1 MSTVILEY
9 LTVLL
14 SAPPV
19 VAVLILIGMSRFSDD
34 IRDLLS
40 RVAMI
45 RLPGGAEVATQ
56 QSRGIVDEERT
67 TTPNPEEIPVRGLPL
82 GLTPAQQQEIASLI
96 RSHIANAHLWEYRY
110 LNFFLARSTQVA
122 LDWLIGIAEPITI
135 GHYDSWFLAV
145 VPSARERKAM
155 IAALETHH
163 LIQLED
169 GTKTISVTPK
179 GREYHQWR
187 GALPPLPNT
196 ATGTP

>member
-19 VAVLILIGMSRFSDD
+19 VAVLVLIGMSRFSDD
-34 IRDLLS
+34 LKDLLS
-40 RVAMI
+40 RVARI

-56 QSRGIVDEERT
+56 QSRGIVDDERA
-67 TTPNPEEIPVRGLPL
+67 TTPNPEEIPVQGLPV
-82 GLTPAQQQEIASLI
+82 GLTPDQQQEIASLI
-96 RSHIANAHLWEYRY
+96 RSHIANAYLWEYRY

-135 GHYDSWFLAV
+135 SHYDSWFLPV

-169 GTKTISVTPK
+169 RTTTISVTPK

-187 GALPPLPNT
+187 GALPPLPST
-196 ATGTP
+196 SPGPP